1 MRRVVITGLGIISPI
16 GNNALDVTKS
26 LKDSKSGISFDQS
39 HKDMGFRSHVSG
51 QIKINLQ
58 DSIDRKFLR
67 FMGDGACYNYLAM
80 LEALEDSGLEENHI
94 SNPMTGLIMGSG
106 GPSTKNLLRAFDITR
121 ESGPKKLVQQ
131 VFLRLCAAQILQH
144 CPHFLK

>member
-26 LKDSKSGISFDQS
+26 LKDSKSGIVFDQS

-67 FMGDGACYNYLAM
+67 FMGDGASYNYLAM
-80 LEALEDSGLEENHI
+80 LEALEDSGLEEIDI

-121 ESGPKKLVQQ
+121 ESGPKKNWSYKCAQSYVQYKLSNTIHI
-131 VFLRLCAAQILQH
+131 F
-144 CPHFLK
+144 